1 MDLLT
6 IADLRIAYPTIHG
19 GLLHVVN
26 GVDLKLRAGEV
37 CALVGE
43 SGSGKSQTAMAA
55 MGLLGEKAQ
64 ISGAIHFQGRD
75 LLASDENT
83 LRGIRGSQI
92 AMVFQDPM
100 TALNPYL
107 TIERQMTEVLMVH
120 KGFNRLDARDRAIKE
135 LTRMRIPDA
144 SSRIMRYPHEFS
156 GGMRQRVLLAMA
168 LLCEPA
174 LLIADEATTALDV
187 TIQMQILQL
196 LKEVRSHYHMS
207 IWMITHDLGVVAAL
221 GDRVAVMYAGRIVE
235 EGSVEEVFAQ
245 PVHPYTQALLRVI
258 PGEDQPLQPIRGQP
272 PSPAAIPA
280 GCPFHPRCPHC
291 FTACSQDRPSWT
303 VLDEQHG
310 AACHLL
316 SISQGIAS

>member
-1 MDLLT
+1 MALMT
-6 IADLRIAYPTIHG
+6 IAGLRIAYPTTQG

-26 GVDLKLRAGEV
+26 GVDLEFGVGEV

-55 MGLLGEKAQ
+55 MGLLDEKAQ
-64 ISGAIHFQGRD
+64 IAGSVCFQGRN
-75 LLASDENT
+75 LLENDQKAWQDV
-83 LRGIRGSQI
+83 RGSRI
-92 AMVFQDPM
+92 GMVFQDPM

-120 KGFNRLDARDRAIKE
+120 KGLSRLDARDRAIKA

-144 SSRIMRYPHEFS
+144 PRRILRYPHEFS

-187 TIQMQILQL
+187 TVQAQILQL
-196 LKEVRSHYHMS
+196 LKEVRDHDQMA

-235 EGSVEEVFAQ
+235 TGPVTEVFAQ
-245 PVHPYTQALLRVI
+245 PAHPYTQALLHAM
-258 PGEDQPLQPIRGQP
+258 PSDDQPLQPIRGQP
-272 PSPAAIPA
+272 PSPAAMPP

-291 FTACSQDRPSWT
+291 FAPCEREMPGWT
-303 VLDEQHG
+303 TRSEQHR
-310 AACHLL
+310 AACHLFAL
-316 SISQGIAS
+316 PQNSAP

>member
-64 ISGAIHFQGRD
+64 ISGAIHFRGRE

-107 TIERQMTEVLMVH
+107 TIERQLV
-120 KGFNRLDARDRAIKE
+120 
-135 LTRMRIPDA
+135 P
-144 SSRIMRYPHEFS
+144 P
-156 GGMRQRVLLAMA
+156 
-168 LLCEPA
+168 
-174 LLIADEATTALDV
+174 LLIDNP
-187 TIQMQILQL
+187 M
-196 LKEVRSHYHMS
+196 Y
-207 IWMITHDLGVVAAL
+207 ITFMFQQTDTH
-221 GDRVAVMYAGRIVE
+221 
-235 EGSVEEVFAQ
+235 
-245 PVHPYTQALLRVI
+245 
-258 PGEDQPLQPIRGQP
+258 
-272 PSPAAIPA
+272 
-280 GCPFHPRCPHC
+280 
-291 FTACSQDRPSWT
+291 
-303 VLDEQHG
+303 
-310 AACHLL
+310 
-316 SISQGIAS
+316 